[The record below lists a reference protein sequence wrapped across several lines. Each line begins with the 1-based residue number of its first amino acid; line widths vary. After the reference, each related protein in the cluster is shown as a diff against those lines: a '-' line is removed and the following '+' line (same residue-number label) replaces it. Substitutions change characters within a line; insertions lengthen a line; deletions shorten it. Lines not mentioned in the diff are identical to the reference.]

1 MVIKT
6 NDNSLSTNDRAIILD
21 ILKFAQENILPKNII
36 KQSDYIEYITGKL
49 LKRDLKTG
57 ISPRLDPKGFKLEKH
72 INNCC
77 QILFDAEL
85 IIIDNNNIF
94 KLSPQGAVVLS
105 NIVNGYEIFINYGD
119 KYISYIIT
127 KTAQHKNN
135 KYYDEG
141 FDAYS
146 DGENHKANPYNNID
160 KYDAWQTGWV
170 EALNHANK

>member
-6 NDNSLSTNDRAIILD
+6 NNNNLSTNDGAVILA
-21 ILKFAQENILPKNII
+21 ILKFAQENISPKNII
-36 KQSDYIEYITGKL
+36 KQSGFIAYITGNI
-49 LKRDLKTG
+49 LKRDLKIG
-57 ISPRLDPKGFKLEKH
+57 ISSRLNPKRLRLKKH

-85 IIIDNNNIF
+85 IIIDNNSGF
-94 KLSPQGAVVLS
+94 KLSPQGVVVLG
-105 NIVNGYEIFINYGD
+105 NIENGYEIFINYGD

-146 DGENHKANPYNNID
+146 DGDNHKANPYNNID
-160 KYDAWQTGWV
+160 QYDAWQTGWV
-170 EALNHANK
+170 EALNHASK